1 MDDGVLVSNEP
12 LVEYS
17 TVDVAKKNNT
27 LSVAVAQAGQILSTF
42 CLWRSR
48 EDERPRRRQSRQPAR
63 VLCLMLFQEKQN

>member
-1 MDDGVLVSNEP
+1 MEDGVLVSNEP

-42 CLWRSR
+42 CL
-48 EDERPRRRQSRQPAR
+48 
-63 VLCLMLFQEKQN
+63 